1 MPPPTTVQFDIDL
14 GFPYF
19 SAPLRSMDQYAEVMG
34 LNAPRINAKR
44 KLAVPTEEAFAGKIA
59 DPSSSGF
66 QEIFTGITTTRK
78 GKTQQM
84 IYNAQRQKLREAFTN
99 WSQKLD
105 FMFATVDGVEAKR
118 FKEAV
123 AAAKNLWGKGAE
135 AGPLRAT
142 GTRLEGI
149 GASIIAG
156 YWLTRHKKAAASIR
170 TGTDRVNSGAPYNIT
185 TPGLQNTLVSALTQN
200 LTFALLVAKEAAL
213 DPTILIVL
221 NNRLNQI
228 CQMFVEPALGLVPF
242 SPGGGSHLD
251 IVNDP
256 VLSEMVSV
264 KVSRV

>member
-1 MPPPTTVQFDIDL
+1 MLQVFEVKL
-14 GFPYF
+14 GFPLF
-19 SAPLRSMDQYAEVMG
+19 NAPLRSMDQWAEVMG
-34 LNAPRINAKR
+34 LNAPRIDAKR
-44 KLAVPTEEAFAGKIA
+44 KLSVPTKEAFAGKIA
-59 DPSSSGF
+59 DPSSTGF

-84 IYNAQRQKLREAFTN
+84 VYNAQRKNIQRAFDK

-105 FMFATVDGVEAKR
+105 FVFATVGDIAAKR

-123 AAAKNLWGKGAE
+123 ANAKNLWGAGAE

-156 YWLTRHKKAAASIR
+156 YWLTNHKKASASIR
-170 TGTDRVNSGAPYNIT
+170 TGTDQVVSGSPFDMCL
-185 TPGLQNTLVSALTQN
+185 PGLQNTMVSAVTQN
-200 LTFALLVAKEAAL
+200 LTFALIVAQQSEL
-213 DPTILIVL
+213 DPAILTVI
-221 NNRLNQI
+221 NTRLNQI
-228 CQMFVEPALGLVPF
+228 AQMYVNPILGLTPF
-242 SPGGGSHLD
+242 TSGGDSHLD

-256 VLSEMVSV
+256 VLGEMVSV